1 MVTYLDILPVD
12 WNIIKK
18 TKIGKAIN
26 SALKKKLF
34 DEVTLEKTSLL
45 VKKWKFMVSELKSQ
59 QAATSSAGDS

>member
-26 SALKKKLF
+26 SALKTKLF